1 MDLMEE
7 FSKYKHYV
15 SLILILVAIY
25 MFTSGVQIMFTIGV
39 IAVAFGVFFFTNKK
53 SKKKV
58 DTTTMVFVDNAK
70 IVKTNIRK
78 QSYKIPPQMIPKIG
92 STIKH
97 RYFPEVKYSY
107 KYNGKTYQNDKME
120 LCIAFPNIKDAQ
132 GFLNLITKTYKQNKQ
147 NIATKKLP
155 VFVNTEDPQD
165 SLLAAI
171 SLI

>member
-7 FSKYKHYV
+7 FSKYKNYV

-39 IAVAFGVFFFTNKK
+39 IVVAFGIFFFTNKK
-53 SKKKV
+53 NKKKV

-78 QSYKIPPQMIPKIG
+78 QSFKIPKMG
-92 STIKH
+92 SPIRH
-97 RYFPEVKYSY
+97 IYLPEIKYSY
-107 KYNGKTYQNDKME
+107 KYNGKVYQNDKSE
-120 LCIAFPNIKDAQ
+120 ICFPYFTNIKDAQ
-132 GFLNLITKTYKQNKQ
+132 GFLNLIIKMYKQK
-147 NIATKKLP
+147 IP

-165 SLLAAI
+165 SLFGRGGFK
-171 SLI
+171 